1 MGHHTPVLRD
11 TLFLTYSPRALRDLM
26 SRFNVTAR
34 RSLGQHF
41 VVESSVVRC
50 MADLSAV
57 RKGDHVVE
65 VGAGLGSLTLALLET
80 GAYVLAIEK
89 DAQLVSVLQHTTS
102 GISNIEIVEGD
113 ALEID
118 FPNLLARSNCWTLVA
133 NLPYNIATPLVLDI
147 LQNVLCIKS
156 MIVMLQLELAERLAA
171 AAGSKARGIPSVQ
184 VERYGL
190 AEIVERVPPHV
201 FIPRPKVDSAV
212 LRIDRHSVD
221 RHSLDVCKSSAD
233 NLADRVNRAG
243 CAEEN
248 YANRAA
254 DNHADHSKRANHANH
269 AKHVCELE
277 MFNALLRTSFGQR
290 RKMLRNS
297 LKSYVPHEVFHS
309 ADIDPTWRPE
319 MLTLEQWRALT
330 RAVVDNADARCE
342 RGECA

>member
-1 MGHHTPVLRD
+1 
-11 TLFLTYSPRALRDLM
+11 M

-41 VVESSVVRC
+41 VVEPSVVRC

-57 RKGDHVVE
+57 RKGDYVVE
-65 VGAGLGSLTLALLET
+65 VGAGLGSLTLALSET

-89 DAQLVSVLQHTTS
+89 DAKLVSVLQHMTS
-102 GISNIEIVEGD
+102 GIPNIEIVEDD

-118 FPNLLARSNCWTLVA
+118 FSSLLSRSNCWTLVA

-156 MIVMLQLELAERLAA
+156 MVVMLQLELAERLAA
-171 AAGSKARGIPSVQ
+171 AAGSRARGIPSVQ
-184 VERYGL
+184 VERYGV
-190 AEIVERVPPHV
+190 AEIVERIPPHV

-221 RHSLDVCKSSAD
+221 VGDGSAGDISAASHVNQAAGDSSAASRAAD
-233 NLADRVNRAG
+233 NLAERA
-243 CAEEN
+243 
-248 YANRAA
+248 
-254 DNHADHSKRANHANH
+254 
-269 AKHVCELE
+269 CELD
-277 MFNALLRTSFGQR
+277 MFNVLLRASFGQR

-297 LKSYVPHEVFHS
+297 LKSYVPHEVFLS
-309 ADIDPTWRPE
+309 AGIDPTWRPE

-330 RAVVDNADARCE
+330 RTVVDTADT
-342 RGECA
+342 CAL